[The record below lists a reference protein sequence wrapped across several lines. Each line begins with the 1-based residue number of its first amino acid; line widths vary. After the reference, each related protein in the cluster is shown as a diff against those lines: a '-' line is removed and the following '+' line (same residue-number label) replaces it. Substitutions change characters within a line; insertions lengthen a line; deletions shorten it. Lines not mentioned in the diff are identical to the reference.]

1 MNLSDLSALKKLII
15 PILSGIIIL
24 LCLIIFAFRFSAKD
38 ELTESKQIL
47 SDEVASMR
55 YNLKNLNNLEEQLET
70 MKSLTDEVRER
81 AISPDDSAINTAYFY
96 EFETEDLQIDTVE
109 QRNTSDG
116 KGAGPWSMTNFGT
129 TLFTLRAKGSF
140 QQVLD
145 FAYRL
150 RGGRELVRILNFSV
164 TPVGEPSE
172 KIRQISMTV
181 EALTLQ
187 PKDDQ

>member
-1 MNLSDLSALKKLII
+1 MNLSNLSALKKLII

-24 LCLIIFAFRFSAKD
+24 LCLIIFGFRFSAKD

-47 SDEVASMR
+47 ADEVASMR
-55 YNLKNLNNLEEQLET
+55 YNLKNLNNLEDQLET
-70 MKSLTDEVRER
+70 IKSLTDEVRER
-81 AISPDDSAINTAYFY
+81 AIRPDDSAINTAYFY
-96 EFETEDLQIDTVE
+96 EFETEDLQIDMVD

-116 KGAGPWSMTNFGT
+116 KDAGPWRMKNFGT
-129 TLFTLRAKGSF
+129 TLFSLRAKGSF

-145 FAYRL
+145 LAYRL
-150 RGGRELVRILNFSV
+150 RGGQELVRILNFSV
-164 TPVGEPSE
+164 TPVGEPDD

-187 PKDDQ
+187 PEED